1 MLLDFIICKLLLHFR
16 NNASYVWLF
25 SCFSQTI
32 ATINRQHQDLEK
44 CKKLLNFGSNCVKNL
59 KMTLKKYFKICWQP
73 CIHSKI
79 SSFIKITWRDQN
91 QLEFN
96 WNLVLDFIF
105 LFVMLL
111 QIWERT
117 LHMSYQH
124 RVQHKIHYTS
134 LEEVYKKYFMTQFAT
149 VSYTQKCSKLL
160 Q

>member
-59 KMTLKKYFKICWQP
+59 KITLKKYFKICWQH

-79 SSFIKITWRDQN
+79 SSFIKITPEGLESTGI
-91 QLEFN
+91 QLKSSPWFH
-96 WNLVLDFIF
+96 FF
-105 LFVMLL
+105 LCYVTAYM
-111 QIWERT
+111 R
-117 LHMSYQH
+117 
-124 RVQHKIHYTS
+124 
-134 LEEVYKKYFMTQFAT
+134 KYLTHV
-149 VSYTQKCSKLL
+149 VSAQGTT
-160 Q
+160 

>member
-1 MLLDFIICKLLLHFR
+1 MVIFMFFPGNCCLIIDSIKTLK
-16 NNASYVWLF
+16 NV
-25 SCFSQTI
+25 
-32 ATINRQHQDLEK
+32 
-44 CKKLLNFGSNCVKNL
+44 KKPLNFGSNCVKNL
-59 KMTLKKYFKICWQP
+59 KITLKKYFKICWQP